1 MHRRGEQ
8 PLALVV
14 FFRVTQEVA
23 DSPTHDAGPRPPAP
37 PPPIVPVGHLP
48 AMPQRRRRANG
59 VGAAQAGGHGGF
71 EGERLLL
78 ATVRGVGVFVQG
90 QVGLGDVA
98 LGGAVLALLAEP
110 GARSLQQAGLRALQR
125 LGGERGAALASVSRR
140 RGDAPGVVQQGAVG
154 KEGPR
159 LWGNRWELPA
169 TSSWGA
175 GVRDGGDGAFTQ
187 GTCTLSVG
195 GL

>member
-23 DSPTHDAGPRPPAP
+23 DSPTHDARPGPPTP

-48 AMPQRRRRANG
+48 AVPQWRGGADG

-78 ATVRGVGVFVQG
+78 AAVRGVGVFVQG

-98 LGGAVLALLAEP
+98 LWGGVLALRGVPAAGRLH
-110 GARSLQQAGLRALQR
+110 QAGLRALQR
-125 LGGERGAALASVSRR
+125 LRGQRGAALAPVRWRR
-140 RGDAPGVVQQGAVG
+140 DAPGVAQKGAVG
-154 KEGPR
+154 EEGPR
-159 LWGNRWELPA
+159 LGGDRWELPP

-187 GTCTLSVG
+187 GTCARSVG